1 MAKHPPF
8 SRDVKRGTPP
18 LRKAGEVFSTPE
30 MRDFCGE
37 GASVCKRFRGGEKKK
52 IFFFLEWRKQR
63 ARAVRCQAFDYF
75 FNFQGR
81 EMKEGRENNDEEM

>member
-1 MAKHPPF
+1 MFAKD
-8 SRDVKRGTPP
+8 S
-18 LRKAGEVFSTPE
+18 GE
-30 MRDFCGE
+30 
-37 GASVCKRFRGGEKKK
+37 EKKK
-52 IFFFLEWRKQR
+52 DFFFFLEWRKQR

>member
-1 MAKHPPF
+1 MEKALVFAKD
-8 SRDVKRGTPP
+8 S
-18 LRKAGEVFSTPE
+18 GE
-30 MRDFCGE
+30 
-37 GASVCKRFRGGEKKK
+37 EKKK
-52 IFFFLEWRKQR
+52 RFFFLEWRKQR